1 MGPLA
6 ATDGGVV
13 GMNWVRAR
21 IGLGARLALIA
32 LAIQFVASFGHFD
45 PIAAPPSQANTQADQ
60 AGIDATRVASTADT
74 SPADQDHDRGADL
87 CAICAVHAMAN
98 AMLDASPPSLPLQ
111 VGHGLRYRPAAYAA
125 AEPAPQ
131 PGGFQPRAPPL
142 S

>member
-1 MGPLA
+1 
-6 ATDGGVV
+6 
-13 GMNWVRAR
+13 MNWVRAK

-45 PIAAPPSQANTQADQ
+45 AIAAAPSQTSTQADQ
-60 AGIDATRVASTADT
+60 AQIDQPRASTAD
-74 SPADQDHDRGADL
+74 SIPADQDHDHATDL

-111 VGHGLRYRPAAYAA
+111 IGDALRCRFAALAT
-125 AEPAPQ
+125 AEPCPP

-142 S
+142 T

>member
-1 MGPLA
+1 
-6 ATDGGVV
+6 
-13 GMNWVRAR
+13 MNWVRAN

-45 PIAAPPSQANTQADQ
+45 AIAAPPKQSTAQIDQ
-60 AGIDATRVASTADT
+60 AQLGPTQVASTAD
-74 SPADQDHDRGADL
+74 SAPGDHDHDRAADL

-98 AMLDASPPSLPLQ
+98 AMLNASPPSLPLQ
-111 VGHGLRYRPAAYAA
+111 VGNSLRYRLAGFAA

>member
-1 MGPLA
+1 MGL
-6 ATDGGVV
+6 V
-13 GMNWVRAR
+13 GMNWVRTK

-45 PIAAPPSQANTQADQ
+45 PIAAPPSQTTAQADE
-60 AGIDATRVASTADT
+60 AGGDATRIASTADS
-74 SPADQDHDRGADL
+74 SPADQDHDRSADL

-111 VGHGLRYRPAAYAA
+111 VGHGLRYRLTAFAA
-125 AEPAPQ
+125 AEPGPQ

>member
-1 MGPLA
+1 
-6 ATDGGVV
+6 
-13 GMNWVRAR
+13 MNWVRAK

-45 PIAAPPSQANTQADQ
+45 ALATPPAQ
-60 AGIDATRVASTADT
+60 IDAAQLDPALIASTADSAPT
-74 SPADQDHDRGADL
+74 DHDHDRTADL

-111 VGHGLRYRPAAYAA
+111 VGHGLRYRFAGFAA
-125 AEPAPQ
+125 AEPGQQ